1 MATKPRN
8 TFDSVLKF
16 NPATGTVSGDRI
28 IAAMRFC
35 RREYPGAVGWEVDYP
50 REACMRIMEDSEHL
64 GCQCEIVAR
73 MACQRNQVVEV
84 GLATYGKVQ
93 FITAR
98 IIR

>member
-1 MATKPRN
+1 MAKTRN
-8 TFDSVLKF
+8 TFDTVLTF

-28 IAAMRFC
+28 IAAMRLC
-35 RREYPGAVGWEVDYP
+35 RREYTGAVGWEVDYP
-50 REACMRIMEDSEHL
+50 REAAMRIMVDGEHL
-64 GCQCEIVAR
+64 GCQCELIAR
-73 MACQRNQVVEV
+73 MASQRNQVVEV

>member
-1 MATKPRN
+1 MAKTRN
-8 TFDSVLKF
+8 TFDTVLTF

-28 IAAMRFC
+28 IAAMRLC
-35 RREYPGAVGWEVDYP
+35 RREYPLAVGWEVDYP
-50 REACMRIMEDSEHL
+50 REAAMRITMDGEHL
-64 GCQCEIVAR
+64 GCQCEIIAR